1 MNRKETTQLIT
12 LLASNYRSIEER
24 IKDKDKANL
33 MLETWF
39 SCLEDLDV
47 NLCMIASKK
56 AIMSSSFP
64 PTIHDIRQA
73 ATEIV
78 TPMEENKTAIELWNE
93 AYKMISRGSYMT
105 EEDFEKHSPVVK
117 KFFGSLGQVKELAAT
132 DLDVVNTVTKGQFL
146 KQIEVLQTRKKEQDL
161 LPQGMKELI
170 AQIGSKN
177 NVKQIEG
184 ELI

>member
-47 NLCMIASKK
+47 NLCMIAAKK

-73 ATEIV
+73 ATEII
-78 TPMEENKTAIELWNE
+78 TPVEENKTAIELWDE
-93 AYKMISRGSYMT
+93 ALKMIRKGSYMT
-105 EEDFEKHSPVVK
+105 EEEFEKHSPVVK
-117 KFFGSLGQVKELAAT
+117 KFFGSVAQLRELALT
-132 DLDVVNTVTKGQFL
+132 DMDTIATVTKGQFL

-161 LPQGMKELI
+161 LPSSMRELI

-184 ELI
+184 EPI

>member
-1 MNRKETTQLIT
+1 MTKNETIKLLT
-12 LLASNYRSIEER
+12 LLASNYKSIDDKL
-24 IKDKDKANL
+24 KDKDKAKML
-33 MLETWF
+33 LETWYE
-39 SCLEDLDV
+39 CLSDIDV
-47 NLCMIASKK
+47 NLCMIAAKK

-78 TPMEENKTAIELWNE
+78 TPGEENKSAIEYWNE

-117 KFFGSLGQVKELAAT
+117 KFFGSVAQLRELAAT

-146 KQIEVLQTRKKEQDL
+146 KQIEVLQTRKREQDL
-161 LPQGMKELI
+161 LPSSMRELI

-177 NVKQIEG
+177 NAKQIEG
-184 ELI
+184 E

>member
-1 MNRKETTQLIT
+1 MNRKETTQLIA

-24 IKDKDKANL
+24 TKDKDKANL
-33 MLETWF
+33 MIETWF
-39 SCLEDLDV
+39 SCLQDLDV
-47 NLCMIASKK
+47 NLCMIAAKK

-78 TPMEENKTAIELWNE
+78 TPAEENKTAIELWNE
-93 AYKMISRGSYMT
+93 ALKMIRKGSYMT
-105 EEDFEKHSPVVK
+105 DTEFEKHSPVVK
-117 KFFGSLGQVKELAAT
+117 KFFGSVAQLRELAAT
-132 DLDVVNTVTKGQFL
+132 DMNTIATVTKGQFL

-184 ELI
+184 E

>member
-1 MNRKETTQLIT
+1 MNRKETTQLIA

-24 IKDKDKANL
+24 IKDKYKADL
-33 MLETWF
+33 MIETWF

-47 NLCMIASKK
+47 NLCMIAVKK

-78 TPMEENKTAIELWNE
+78 TPAEENKTAIEYWNE
-93 AYKMISRGSYMT
+93 ALKMIRKGSYMT
-105 EEDFEKHSPVVK
+105 DTEFEKHSPVVK
-117 KFFGSLGQVKELAAT
+117 KFFGSVAQLRELAAT
-132 DLDVVNTVTKGQFL
+132 DMDTIATVTKGQFL

-161 LPQGMKELI
+161 LPSSMRELI

-184 ELI
+184 EI

>member
-1 MNRKETTQLIT
+1 MTKKETIELLS
-12 LLASNYRSIEER
+12 LLASNYKNIDDKL
-24 IKDKDKANL
+24 KDRNKAEL
-33 MLETWF
+33 LFGTWYE
-39 SCLEDLDV
+39 CLSDLDV
-47 NLCMIASKK
+47 NLCMIAAKK

-78 TPMEENKTAIELWNE
+78 TPMEENKTAIEYWNE
-93 AYKMISRGSYMT
+93 AYKMIKKGSYMT
-105 EEDFEKHSPVVK
+105 EEEFEKHSPTVK
-117 KFFGSLGQVKELAAT
+117 KFFGCVAQLRELALT
-132 DLDVVNTVTKGQFL
+132 DMDTIATVTKGQFL

-161 LPQGMKELI
+161 LPSSMRELI

-177 NVKQIEG
+177 NVKQIER